1 MPSRPYPKR
10 KEPVSRGESVR
21 HRIDE
26 TAYRLFSRSGIRG
39 VGVDTIC
46 AESGVAKMT
55 LYRHYPA
62 KEDLALSFLRQ
73 RTQLFSRP
81 WQLDV
86 ERRAKSPQARLLA
99 VFDALDVWFH
109 QKDYAGCPVVKA
121 LLETQ
126 DRGDPIRKGTLGY
139 FADLRAFV
147 RQLAEQA
154 GLRDAEVIAGQWMIL
169 IKGAVVVAC
178 AGDRNAAMRAK
189 ELAAALLGSKGAA
202 LPSYGVKQRTLARP
216 S

>member
-1 MPSRPYPKR
+1 MPSRQSSNR
-10 KEPVSRGESVR
+10 KAPAARGESVR
-21 HRIDE
+21 RRIDE

-99 VFDALDVWFH
+99 VFDALDDWFH

-121 LLETQ
+121 LLETE
-126 DRGDPIRKGTLGY
+126 DRSDPVRKGTLGY
-139 FADLRAFV
+139 FAEMRAFI

-154 GLRDAEVIAGQWMIL
+154 ELHDPDVMAGQWMIL

-178 AGDRNAAMRAK
+178 AGDRNAAIRAK
-189 ELAAALLGSKGAA
+189 ELAAALLVSKG
-202 LPSYGVKQRTLARP
+202 KHRKLAR
-216 S
+216 SS